1 MIGPAGAGPFFS
13 FAGAFSPAPRA
24 LPRFQMTSHHLER
37 LPNGFTTVA
46 IEVPAR
52 HRVLVS
58 LLVRAGSRFEAPAAS
73 GLSHFLEHMIF
84 RGNAVHPDARRI
96 SIAFERVGSQPNACT
111 GVESTEF
118 YFLSHPG
125 RLAEGL
131 EALAALVQTPTFPE
145 VEKERGIV
153 LDEILYDYNEQGEL
167 IQLGSLAAGLL
178 WPEHPLGQ
186 SVLGTRATVA
196 TFDEALLRT
205 HHARHYGPEQMVLG
219 LAGNVSPADACA
231 LAGRFFGDLPRSGE
245 APPAA
250 LIEGPHEGRGASVKM
265 VPDADNQFHLQ
276 LSFPARGYNSEDE
289 IPLSLLARLLDD
301 GPTTLL
307 QRRIREDLG
316 LAYHVAAEYSGF
328 QDVGQFDIAT
338 SVQAERL
345 PELLAVLVD
354 SLVDFRDRGPLDE
367 ELARAKARHRLELEF
382 SRDSLE
388 AQLERFAWPLLYSEP
403 REIAEEIERVE
414 ALTVEGL
421 RAQARRLFQGSQLH
435 LALVGPLNTA
445 MEKAVWQAVGRL

>member
-1 MIGPAGAGPFFS
+1 
-13 FAGAFSPAPRA
+13 
-24 LPRFQMTSHHLER
+24 MTFRHLER
-37 LPNGFTTVA
+37 LSNGFTTVA

-52 HRVLVS
+52 HQVLVT
-58 LLVRAGSRFEAPAAS
+58 LLVRAGSRFETPATS

-84 RGNAVHPDARRI
+84 RGNAIHPDARRI
-96 SIAFERVGSQPNACT
+96 SLAFERVGSQPNACT

-125 RLAEGL
+125 RLGEGL
-131 EALAALVQTPTFPE
+131 EALAALVRTPTYPE

-167 IQLGSLAAGLL
+167 INLGSLAAGLL

-196 TFDEALLRT
+196 TFDEARLRT
-205 HHARHYGPEQMVLG
+205 HHARHYGPEHMVLG
-219 LAGNVSPADACA
+219 LAGNVAPAEACA

-245 APPAA
+245 ALPAA
-250 LIEGPHEGRGASVKM
+250 LIEHPHEGPHEGRGPSVKM
-265 VPDADNQFHLQ
+265 VLDPDNQFHLQ

-316 LAYHVAAEYSGF
+316 LAYHVGADYSGF

-345 PELLAVLVD
+345 PELLAVLVE
-354 SLVDFRDRGPLDE
+354 SLVEFRDGGPGEE

-388 AQLERFAWPLLYSEP
+388 AQLERFAWPLLYSET
-403 REIAEEIERVE
+403 REITDEMERVE
-414 ALTVEGL
+414 ALTVEEL

-445 MEKAVWQAVGRL
+445 MENSVWRAVGRF